1 MPAFCCFV
9 FLKPSSCW
17 FPFRIEN
24 RHMLS
29 CCWFRSNLE
38 ITVVTSSPGVKN
50 SSFIVLYTSFFQ
62 YSKKADF
69 QQVKMFLKN
78 ASSLYCFNH
87 SHLSMRGKTLSLQ
100 QKQAFISLFWYIT
113 EAALP
118 PPPTSP
124 NFGDAMYLSTHS
136 TRQLTKTAYCSLL
149 SGIRLRYT

>member
-1 MPAFCCFV
+1 
-9 FLKPSSCW
+9 
-17 FPFRIEN
+17 
-24 RHMLS
+24 MLS

-62 YSKKADF
+62 YSKKANF
-69 QQVKMFLKN
+69 QQVKMFFKKKK

-118 PPPTSP
+118 FPPTPPSP
-124 NFGDAMYLSTHS
+124 NFGDAVYLSTHS
-136 TRQLTKTAYCSLL
+136 TRKLTKTAYCSLL

>member
-1 MPAFCCFV
+1 MSAFCCFV

-118 PPPTSP
+118 PPPHAPLSSSP
-124 NFGDAMYLSTHS
+124 LPPRPPLLILVTPCTCRH
-136 TRQLTKTAYCSLL
+136 TAQES
-149 SGIRLRYT
+149 